1 VYFTATAARVYARQY
16 YVFLPDYLR
25 AAVAAPA
32 PAIQGPTHIFFLF
45 VDHFEPDWSVERTE
59 QWAARYRVLARRHLD
74 SSGRPAQH
82 TWFFPGDQLDPAILE
97 ILRKMTAEG
106 LGEVEFHY
114 HHDGDT
120 AKTLAM
126 SWQYVIPEMQKFG
139 FLKTVD
145 GRTAF
150 AFVHGNSSLDDSD
163 EYCGVREELKL
174 LHEFG
179 CFADFTFPALFS
191 SAQPPEV
198 NKIYAARD
206 DPGPKSYRIPWPL
219 LDLKNG
225 AADLMIF
232 EGPLSIAPSW
242 NLRRLFFDV
251 DDANI
256 HPAMPAGPA
265 RVHRW
270 VNARVHVAERPDWI
284 FVKVFGHTVSSQEDM
299 DEALGPH
306 FDSALTELER
316 HYNDGEQ
323 YILHYVT
330 AREAYNLAMAA
341 ATGATGDPSK
351 YYDSEIKPYVS
362 SAPRT
367 LSPD

>member
-1 VYFTATAARVYARQY
+1 
-16 YVFLPDYLR
+16 
-25 AAVAAPA
+25 
-32 PAIQGPTHIFFLF
+32 
-45 VDHFEPDWSVERTE
+45 
-59 QWAARYRVLARRHLD
+59 
-74 SSGRPAQH
+74 
-82 TWFFPGDQLDPAILE
+82 
-97 ILRKMTAEG
+97 
-106 LGEVEFHY
+106 
-114 HHDGDT
+114 
-120 AKTLAM
+120 
-126 SWQYVIPEMQKFG
+126 
-139 FLKTVD
+139 
-145 GRTAF
+145 
-150 AFVHGNSSLDDSD
+150 DSD

-270 VNARVHVAERPDWI
+270 VNARVYVAERPDWI